1 MNLSG
6 PFIARPVATT
16 LLAVGLT
23 LAGAVAFTQ
32 LPVAP
37 LPQVDYPTISVSA
50 SLPGA
55 SPETMASTVATPLE
69 RQLGRIAGVNEI
81 TSSSSL
87 GSTRVVLQF
96 DLSRDIS
103 EAATEVQSAI
113 NAARSQLPTGMPNNP
128 TYRKVNPADSPIL
141 VLTLTSDTMTQGKL
155 YDVAD
160 TILAQKLSQVNG
172 VGQVTVGGSALPAV
186 RVELNPK
193 ALAANRI
200 GLAEVRTALA
210 NANANRPKGLVED
223 GERQWWIYANDQA
236 RTAAEYLPLIVS
248 YRNGAAVRLADVAE
262 VVDSVQDVRNSGS
275 ANGRPAVL
283 LIIYREPGANILEVV
298 QRVRD
303 LLPWLRAS
311 IPAAIELDVS
321 MERTSTIRASLVEVE
336 KTLLIAMALVIL
348 VVFAF
353 LRRAPGDADPRGRG
367 AGVHHHDVRV
377 HVPRRLQPEQP
388 LAHGPDRGD
397 RVRRRRRHRRAR
409 ERGPAC
415 RGRHGAARGRG
426 RERARGRLHGTV
438 DEPVAHRGVRPD
450 PLHGRHRGPLLP
462 RVRAYAL
469 GGHPDLARGRRSR

>member
-1 MNLSG
+1 MR
-6 PFIARPVATT
+6 A
-16 LLAVGLT
+16 
-23 LAGAVAFTQ
+23 
-32 LPVAP
+32 
-37 LPQVDYPTISVSA
+37 
-50 SLPGA
+50 
-55 SPETMASTVATPLE
+55 
-69 RQLGRIAGVNEI
+69 
-81 TSSSSL
+81 
-87 GSTRVVLQF
+87 
-96 DLSRDIS
+96 
-103 EAATEVQSAI
+103 
-113 NAARSQLPTGMPNNP
+113 
-128 TYRKVNPADSPIL
+128 
-141 VLTLTSDTMTQGKL
+141 
-155 YDVAD
+155 
-160 TILAQKLSQVNG
+160 
-172 VGQVTVGGSALPAV
+172 
-186 RVELNPK
+186 ELNPK

-353 LRRAPGDADPRGRG
+353 LRRARATLIPAVAVPVSIITTFGFMYLAGYSLNNLSLMALIVATGFVVDDAIVVLENAARHVE
-367 AGVHHHDVRV
+367 AGMA
-377 HVPRRLQPEQP
+377 P
-388 LAHGPDRGD
+388 LAAAAAS
-397 RVRRRRRHRRAR
+397 AR
-409 ERGPAC
+409 EVGF
-415 RGRHGAARGRG
+415 
-426 RERARGRLHGTV
+426 TV
-438 DEPVAHRGVRPD
+438 LSMSLSLIAVFVPILFMGDIV
-450 PLHGRHRGPLLP
+450 GPLLP
-462 RVRAYAL
+462 RVRADAL
-469 GGHPDLARGRRSR
+469 GRHPGLARGVAHAHADDVRAPARTPSSGRRRSAVRGERADLHRRAPRVRTQPHLGAPPFVAHDRDPRRDHRPQRLPLHQRSRRASSRSRTPADWSAGSAPTSRARFRRRGTRWRDWSRSSARIPPWTR